1 MELNVVVKVEI
12 LPKEISS
19 DLEKIQKNLAEIV
32 SEYGKIH
39 SSEIKPIAFGLN
51 SLHATLLL
59 NDKKG
64 GIEKIEEKLLNL
76 EDVSEV
82 RVNEISLI

>member
-1 MELNVVVKVEI
+1 MELNVLVKIEI

-19 DLEKIQKNLAEIV
+19 DLEKIKKNLAKIV

-39 SSEIKPIAFGLN
+39 NSEIKPIAFGLN
-51 SLHATLLL
+51 SLNATLLL

-64 GIEKIEEKLLNL
+64 GIEKIEEKLRNL
-76 EDVSEV
+76 KEVSEV
-82 RVNEISLI
+82 RVTDISLL